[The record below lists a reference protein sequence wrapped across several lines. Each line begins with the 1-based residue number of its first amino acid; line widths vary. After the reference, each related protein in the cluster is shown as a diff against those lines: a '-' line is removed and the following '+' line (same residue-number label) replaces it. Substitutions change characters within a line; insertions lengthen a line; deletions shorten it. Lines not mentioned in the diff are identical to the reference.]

1 MRVIVGVTLGG
12 SVRVGARVEVD
23 EAGVVEVTEAVSGVV
38 SSGGSV
44 WVCLNVGERT
54 GVAVR

>member
-1 MRVIVGVTLGG
+1 MIVGVALGG
-12 SVRVGARVEVD
+12 SVRVGTRVVIE

-38 SSGGSV
+38 WTGGSV
-44 WVCLNVGERT
+44 WVCLNVGERI